1 MADRR
6 DGCWCRFVSSFQNMA
21 ERSEWNDFRRRVD
34 DAVVMIFAL
43 VTEAIG
49 WATSA
54 LLEQD
59 LERAQEII
67 DGDEAIDAR
76 CDELVGLI
84 KDRLSSQMLD
94 AEQLEYLVAVL
105 QIVPELERTAD
116 LAQHVAEAA
125 MEGLGGQISASSR
138 GYIQSMSDI
147 AVRMWENTRTA
158 YRQRSRD
165 AGFSLGVADEKIEDL
180 ADRLVVEST
189 KEGSAPEI
197 AAQVSLI
204 ARFYERIGDHAV
216 NLGRRIDG
224 MTAPRRLASF
234 RSLQSLSRGGDDASS
249 IMAKEKRGGV
259 RKLFHKLAKFRVV
272 PGDDAFYVLF
282 RSAAVNARECAGALA
297 TLVANEDGLDD
308 VSLGMVRDCE
318 RKGDE
323 ITDNLLRRLDAS
335 FVTPYDRE
343 DIHALAEEL
352 DDVVDD
358 MFRASS
364 RFELAVNDRRLPEV
378 TELAQVLVEMTDEMI
393 LLIDCLEARDG
404 ARFRLE
410 RIEHLERKADAVF
423 QRGLA
428 RLFNGDFEPLEVMKL
443 KDVLQSVED
452 SCNAVEVV
460 SDVVE
465 SILVKTS

>member
-1 MADRR
+1 
-6 DGCWCRFVSSFQNMA
+6 MA
-21 ERSEWNDFRRRVD
+21 ERSEWNGFRRRVD

-49 WATSA
+49 WSTSS

-59 LERAQEII
+59 MERAQEIV

-76 CDELVGLI
+76 CDELVGVI
-84 KDRLSSQMLD
+84 KDRLASHMLD
-94 AEQLEYLVAVL
+94 PEQLEYLVAVL

-116 LAQHVAEAA
+116 LAQHIAEKALDD
-125 MEGLGGQISASSR
+125 LGGQLSPSAR
-138 GYIQSMSDI
+138 GFIQSMSDV

-165 AGFSLGVADEKIEDL
+165 TGFVLGSADDKIEDL

-189 KEGSAPEI
+189 KEGSDPEI
-197 AAQVSLI
+197 AAQVSLL

-224 MTAPRRLASF
+224 MTAPRRRLSF
-234 RSLQSLSRGGDDASS
+234 RPLGPLGPGDDPTAVPT
-249 IMAKEKRGGV
+249 KEKRGAV
-259 RKLFHKLAKFRVV
+259 RKIMHRLAKFRVV
-272 PGDDAFYVLF
+272 PGDDAFFVLF
-282 RSAAVNARECAGALA
+282 RAAAVNARECAGALA

-308 VSLGMVRDCE
+308 EALGMVRDCE

-323 ITDNLLRRLDAS
+323 LTDDLLRRLDAS

-364 RFELAVNDRRLPEV
+364 RFQLAVNDRRLPEV
-378 TELAQVLVEMTDEMI
+378 AEIAEVLIEMTDEMI
-393 LLIDCLEARDG
+393 LLIECLEARDG

-410 RIEHLERKADAVF
+410 RIEHLERRADSVF

-428 RLFNGDFEPLEVMKL
+428 RLFSGDYEPLEVLKL

>member
-1 MADRR
+1 M
-6 DGCWCRFVSSFQNMA
+6 
-21 ERSEWNDFRRRVD
+21 
-34 DAVVMIFAL
+34 VMIFAL

-49 WATSA
+49 WSTSA

-59 LERAQEII
+59 SERAQDVIG
-67 DGDEAIDAR
+67 GDDAIDAR
-76 CDELVGLI
+76 CDELVALI
-84 KDRLSSQMLD
+84 KERLSSQMHD
-94 AEQLEYLVAVL
+94 SEQLEYLVAVL

-116 LAQHVAEAA
+116 LAQHVAEHALD
-125 MEGLGGQISASSR
+125 GLGGQLSATGR
-138 GYIQSMSDI
+138 GYVQSMSDV

-165 AGFSLGVADEKIEDL
+165 AGFSLGVADDKIEDL

-189 KEGSAPEI
+189 KEGSDPEI
-197 AAQVSLI
+197 AAQVSLV
-204 ARFYERIGDHAV
+204 ARYYQRIGDHAV
-216 NLGRRIDG
+216 NLGRRIDS

-234 RSLQSLSRGGDDASS
+234 KALQSIAGRDDDASS
-249 IMAKEKRGGV
+249 ILAKEKRGGV
-259 RKLFHKLAKFRVV
+259 RKLMHKLAKFRVV
-272 PGDDAFYVLF
+272 PGDDAFFVLF

-297 TLVANEDGLDD
+297 VLLANEDGLDD
-308 VSLGMVRDCE
+308 ESLGMVRDCE
-318 RKGDE
+318 RNGDE

-378 TELAQVLVEMTDEMI
+378 NELAEVLVEMTDEMI
-393 LLIDCLEARDG
+393 LLIDCLAARDG

-410 RIEHLERKADAVF
+410 RIEHLERRADAVF

-428 RLFNGDFEPLEVMKL
+428 RLFNGDYEPLEVLKL

>member
-1 MADRR
+1 
-6 DGCWCRFVSSFQNMA
+6 MA
-21 ERSEWNDFRRRVD
+21 ERSEWNGFRRRVD

-49 WATSA
+49 WATSS

-59 LERAQEII
+59 MERAQEIV

-76 CDELVGLI
+76 CDELVALI
-84 KDRLSSQMLD
+84 KDRLASSMVD
-94 AEQLEYLVAVL
+94 PEQLEYLVAVL

-116 LAQHVAEAA
+116 LAQHIAETAL
-125 MEGLGGQISASSR
+125 EDLGGQLSPSAR
-138 GYIQSMSDI
+138 GFIQSMSDV

-165 AGFSLGVADEKIEDL
+165 TGFVLGSADDKIEGL

-189 KEGSAPEI
+189 KEGSDPEI
-197 AAQVSLI
+197 AAQVSLL
-204 ARFYERIGDHAV
+204 ARYYERIGDHAV

-224 MTAPRRLASF
+224 MTAPKRRVSF
-234 RSLQSLSRGGDDASS
+234 RPLGPLGSGDDPES
-249 IMAKEKRGGV
+249 IPTKEKRGAV
-259 RKLFHKLAKFRVV
+259 RKVMHRLAKFRVV
-272 PGDDAFYVLF
+272 PGDDAFFVLF
-282 RSAAVNARECAGALA
+282 RAAAVNARECAGALA

-308 VSLGMVRDCE
+308 EALGMVRDCE

-323 ITDNLLRRLDAS
+323 LTDDLLRRLDAS

-364 RFELAVNDRRLPEV
+364 RFQLAVNDRRLPEV
-378 TELAQVLVEMTDEMI
+378 ADIAEVLVEMTDEMI
-393 LLIDCLEARDG
+393 VLIDCLQAKDG

-410 RIEHLERKADAVF
+410 RIEHLERRADSVF
-423 QRGLA
+423 QQGLA
-428 RLFNGDFEPLEVMKL
+428 RLFNGDYEPLEVLKL

>member
-1 MADRR
+1 
-6 DGCWCRFVSSFQNMA
+6 MA
-21 ERSEWNDFRRRVD
+21 ERSEWNGFRRRVD

-49 WATSA
+49 WATTA

-59 LERAQEII
+59 TERAREII

-76 CDELVGLI
+76 CDELVVLI
-84 KDRLSSQMLD
+84 KDRLSSSMLD
-94 AEQLEYLVAVL
+94 PEQLEYLVAVL

-116 LAQHVAEAA
+116 LAQHIAETALDD
-125 MEGLGGQISASSR
+125 LGGHLSPSAR
-138 GYIQSMSDI
+138 GFIQSMSDV
-147 AVRMWENTRTA
+147 AVRMWEKTRTS

-165 AGFSLGVADEKIEDL
+165 TGYTLGSADDKIEDL
-180 ADRLVVEST
+180 ADRLVMETT

-197 AAQVSLI
+197 AARVSLL
-204 ARFYERIGDHAV
+204 ARSYERIGDHAV

-224 MTAPRRLASF
+224 MTAPTRRASF
-234 RSLQSLSRGGDDASS
+234 RPLGPVAGDDPAA
-249 IMAKEKRGGV
+249 IPTKEKRGAL
-259 RKLFHKLAKFRVV
+259 RRIAHRLAKFRVV
-272 PGDDAFYVLF
+272 PGDDAFFVLF
-282 RSAAVNARECAGALA
+282 RAAAVNARECAGALA
-297 TLVANEDGLDD
+297 TLVSNEDGLDD
-308 VSLGMVRDCE
+308 EALGMVRDCE

-323 ITDNLLRRLDAS
+323 LTDDLLRRLDAS

-364 RFELAVNDRRLPEV
+364 RFQLAVDDRRLPEV
-378 TELAQVLVEMTDEMI
+378 SDIAGVLVEMTDEMI
-393 LLIDCLEARDG
+393 LLIDCLQAKNG

-410 RIEHLERKADAVF
+410 RIEHLERRADSVF
-423 QRGLA
+423 QSGLA
-428 RLFNGDFEPLEVMKL
+428 RLFNGDYEPLEVLKL